1 MPIRVPDELPA
12 VNFLRE
18 ENVFVMTTSR
28 ASGQEIRPLKVLI
41 LNLMPKKIETE
52 NQFLRL
58 LSNSPLQVDIQL
70 LRIDSRESRNTPAE
84 HLNNFY
90 CNFEDIQEQ
99 NFDGLIVT
107 GAPLGLV
114 EFNDVAY
121 WPQIKQVLEW
131 SKDHVTSTLFVCWA
145 VQAALNILYGIPK
158 QTRTDKLSGVYEH
171 HILHPHALL
180 TRGFDDSFLAPHSRY
195 ADFPAA
201 LIRDYTDLEILAE
214 TEEGDAYLFA
224 SKDKRIAF
232 VTGHPEY
239 DAQTLAQEVDRS
251 VKSLDAKLTI
261 PVDMA
266 TEFMTQVAKL
276 EGYQEDQ
283 AKKLAKQQVEG
294 ASAMGQ
300 MFRLTTLQDNTI
312 TTSLQ
317 YANGQI
323 TLNGQKMSLEDFVGM
338 FAMPALNVPAVP
350 AIPQQ

>member
-1 MPIRVPDELPA
+1 MPIRVQDELPA
-12 VNFLRE
+12 VNFLRN
-18 ENVFVMTTSR
+18 ENVFVMTTTR
-28 ASGQEIRPLKVLI
+28 ATTQEIRPLKVLI

-70 LRIDSRESRNTPAE
+70 LRIDARESRNTPAE

-90 CNFEDIQEQ
+90 CNFDEICDQ

-131 SKDHVTSTLFVCWA
+131 AKDHVTSTLFVCWA

-158 QTRTDKLSGVYEH
+158 QTRAEKISGVYEH

-195 ADFPAA
+195 ADFPAG

-239 DAQTLAQEVDRS
+239 DANTLASEYFRDVEAGLNPEVPHNYFPQNDPQNKPRATWRS
-251 VKSLDAKLTI
+251 H
-261 PVDMA
+261 
-266 TEFMTQVAKL
+266 
-276 EGYQEDQ
+276 GY
-283 AKKLAKQQVEG
+283 LL
-294 ASAMGQ
+294 
-300 MFRLTTLQDNTI
+300 F
-312 TTSLQ
+312 
-317 YANGQI
+317 ANWLNYYVYQI
-323 TLNGQKMSLEDFVGM
+323 TPYDLRHMNPTLE
-338 FAMPALNVPAVP
+338 
-350 AIPQQ
+350 

>member
-1 MPIRVPDELPA
+1 MPIRVQDELPA
-12 VNFLRE
+12 VNFLRN
-18 ENVFVMTTSR
+18 ENVFVMTTTR
-28 ASGQEIRPLKVLI
+28 ATTQEIRPLKVLI

-70 LRIDSRESRNTPAE
+70 LRIDARESRNTPAA

-90 CNFEDIQEQ
+90 CNFDEICDQ

-131 SKDHVTSTLFVCWA
+131 AKDHVTSTLFVCWA

-158 QTRTDKLSGVYEH
+158 QTRAEKISGVYEH

-195 ADFPAA
+195 ADFPAG

-239 DAQTLAQEVDRS
+239 DANTLASEYFRDVEAGLNPEIPHNYFPQNDPQNKPRATWRS
-251 VKSLDAKLTI
+251 HRNLL
-261 PVDMA
+261 
-266 TEFMTQVAKL
+266 F
-276 EGYQEDQ
+276 
-283 AKKLAKQQVEG
+283 
-294 ASAMGQ
+294 
-300 MFRLTTLQDNTI
+300 
-312 TTSLQ
+312 
-317 YANGQI
+317 ANWLNYYVYQI
-323 TLNGQKMSLEDFVGM
+323 TPYDLRHMNPTLE
-338 FAMPALNVPAVP
+338 
-350 AIPQQ
+350 

>member
-18 ENVFVMTTSR
+18 ENVFVMTTSSR
-28 ASGQEIRPLKVLI
+28 VWSGNSSAKGAYP
-41 LNLMPKKIETE
+41 NLMPKKIETE

-145 VQAALNILYGIPK
+145 GCRPRSISSMVFLSKP
-158 QTRTDKLSGVYEH
+158 RTDKLSGVYEH

-180 TRGFDDSFLAPHSRY
+180 TRGL
-195 ADFPAA
+195 
-201 LIRDYTDLEILAE
+201 
-214 TEEGDAYLFA
+214 
-224 SKDKRIAF
+224 
-232 VTGHPEY
+232 
-239 DAQTLAQEVDRS
+239 
-251 VKSLDAKLTI
+251 
-261 PVDMA
+261 
-266 TEFMTQVAKL
+266 
-276 EGYQEDQ
+276 
-283 AKKLAKQQVEG
+283 
-294 ASAMGQ
+294 
-300 MFRLTTLQDNTI
+300 
-312 TTSLQ
+312 
-317 YANGQI
+317 
-323 TLNGQKMSLEDFVGM
+323 
-338 FAMPALNVPAVP
+338 
-350 AIPQQ
+350 

>member
-1 MPIRVPDELPA
+1 MPIRVQDELPA
-12 VNFLRE
+12 VNFLRN
-18 ENVFVMTTSR
+18 ENVFVMTTTR
-28 ASGQEIRPLKVLI
+28 ATTQEIRPLKVLI

-70 LRIDSRESRNTPAE
+70 LRIDARESRNTPAE

-90 CNFEDIQEQ
+90 CNFDEICDQ

-131 SKDHVTSTLFVCWA
+131 AKDHVTSTLFVCWA

-158 QTRTDKLSGVYEH
+158 QTRAEKISGVYEH

-195 ADFPAA
+195 ADFPAG

-239 DAQTLAQEVDRS
+239 DANTLASEYFRDVEAG
-251 VKSLDAKLTI
+251 LNPEI
-261 PVDMA
+261 PHNYFPQNDPQNKPRA
-266 TEFMTQVAKL
+266 TWCSHGNLLF
-276 EGYQEDQ
+276 
-283 AKKLAKQQVEG
+283 
-294 ASAMGQ
+294 
-300 MFRLTTLQDNTI
+300 
-312 TTSLQ
+312 
-317 YANGQI
+317 ANWLNYYVYQI
-323 TLNGQKMSLEDFVGM
+323 TPYDLRHMNPTLE
-338 FAMPALNVPAVP
+338 
-350 AIPQQ
+350 